1 MTLKRDDV
9 LVRVEALPAA
19 LVVLVPPHEGDVPP
33 PEGDVPPHEH
43 RSLEHVWIA
52 CIMPLHIQ
60 RTELLLVV
68 ASEGDAMARGE
79 VQGHAKANASIFSN
93 LNKPSISPHDL
104 TMQKAT

>member
-9 LVRVEALPAA
+9 LVRVQALPAA
-19 LVVLVPPHEGDVPP
+19 LVVLVPPH
-33 PEGDVPPHEH
+33 EGDVPPHEH

-79 VQGHAKANASIFSN
+79 VQGHAKANASIFST

-104 TMQKAT
+104 AMQKAT

>member
-1 MTLKRDDV
+1 MLLPLQLAWQR
-9 LVRVEALPAA
+9 LVPAA
-19 LVVLVPPHEGDVPP
+19 FRDVHLQKVLEDHLHGQWYMDK
-33 PEGDVPPHEH
+33 H
-43 RSLEHVWIA
+43 RGLEHVWIA

-79 VQGHAKANASIFSN
+79 VQGHAKANASIFST

-104 TMQKAT
+104 AMQKAT